1 VVTLTVSHRARELKM
16 SRSVGVRELKANP
29 SKYLRMVREDNQ
41 EIEITVRGEVVAR
54 LVPVERRVDADEL
67 SDFWRRHQQL
77 AEEISQYWP
86 EGVSAVEAV
95 NEQRRE
101 L

>member
-1 VVTLTVSHRARELKM
+1 M
-16 SRSVGVRELKANP
+16 SRSVGVRELKSNP

-54 LVPVERRVDADEL
+54 LVPAKRRIDADEL
-67 SDFWRRHQQL
+67 RDFWRRHQQL
-77 AEEISQYWP
+77 SEEISQYWP
-86 EGVSAVEAV
+86 AGVSALDAV